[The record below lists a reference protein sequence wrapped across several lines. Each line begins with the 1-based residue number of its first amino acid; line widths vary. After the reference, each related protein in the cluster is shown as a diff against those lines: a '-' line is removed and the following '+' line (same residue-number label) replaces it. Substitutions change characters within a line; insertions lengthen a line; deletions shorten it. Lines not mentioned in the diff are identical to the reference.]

1 MHKPTIALLAAL
13 MLAGG
18 AALAKLPPPTP
29 EEQAAK
35 AASKAKQEEQ
45 LKKEKADLERAQ
57 DRTVQ
62 HYKKSKGSSAS
73 ASSGSGQQ
81 TQADQMPKTTSEPA
95 GSVGPKPDRPVS
107 GEAHSAPAK

>member
-1 MHKPTIALLAAL
+1 MEARHAICCARSSARMTGATTQREGETMIKPTLVLLGALF
-13 MLAGG
+13 LAGG
-18 AALAKLPPPTP
+18 AALAKLPAPTA

-35 AASKAKQEEQ
+35 AATKAKQEEQ

-57 DRTVQ
+57 DRVVQ

-81 TQADQMPKTTSEPA
+81 TT
-95 GSVGPKPDRPVS
+95 
-107 GEAHSAPAK
+107 